1 MNLYP
6 NRHGTKI
13 NIGFTF
19 NNKTHWF
26 MHAEYVV
33 VLGLFTNLSWSIYY
47 VTYILAGGML
57 HILIKSA

>member
-19 NNKTHWF
+19 NNKTAWF
-26 MHAEYVV
+26 THAPNNHRRVNAY
-33 VLGLFTNLSWSIYY
+33 
-47 VTYILAGGML
+47 A
-57 HILIKSA
+57 LITM